1 MNAGEPRARHPFMT
15 GESDVDIRSKAMA
28 ALFPTDILFQTSY
41 WAQVKARLGLQ
52 PRAFDIPTAGPGK
65 DVLVLLKPFGKHN
78 IAIVPQGPEH
88 APSEEEYGTFL
99 EDFSVALAKTLGPE
113 VAFIRYDLPWLSPYA
128 AMMGNEGWDAFPE
141 PRVRELRMNMGTRF
155 WNIRKAREDM
165 TVASSL
171 VVDLVGNEE
180 EMLGRMKPKTRY
192 NIGLARR
199 KGVIVREA
207 DALGLPD
214 FYALY
219 RQTALRNGFTPCGS
233 EHFSAMFQSLLS
245 APDRSDLLF
254 LLARHGSDVLAGA
267 IVGISG
273 ETANF
278 LYGASSDT
286 KRNMMASS
294 LMHWTAMLMAR
305 ERGCVRY
312 DLGAVSPSDTPD
324 HPFHGLYRFKTGFGG
339 RIEYR
344 SGSWDY
350 PLRQDVYDEYR
361 NAELVFSAHGQ
372 HTPYPH

>member
-1 MNAGEPRARHPFMT
+1 MFLT
-15 GESDVDIRSKAMA
+15 GERDVDIRSKAMA

-52 PRAFDIPTAGPGK
+52 PRAFDIPTAGPDK
-65 DVLVLLKPFGKHN
+65 DVLVLLKPFGGRSV
-78 IAIVPQGPEH
+78 AIVPQGPEH

-128 AMMGNEGWDAFPE
+128 DVMEQEGLDAFPE
-141 PRVRELRMNMGTRF
+141 PRLRELRMNMGTRF

-171 VVDLVGNEE
+171 VLDLAGSEE

-199 KGVIVREA
+199 KGVSVLEA
-207 DALGLPD
+207 DARCLPD
-214 FYALY
+214 FHALY
-219 RQTALRNGFTPCGS
+219 RQTALRNGFSPCGP
-233 EHFSAMFQSLLS
+233 EHFRAMFQSLLS

-273 ETANF
+273 ETATF
-278 LYGASSDT
+278 LYGASSNT
-286 KRNMMASS
+286 KRNLMAPS
-294 LMHWTAMLMAR
+294 LMHWTAMRLAR
-305 ERGCVRY
+305 EHGCVRY
-312 DLGAVSPSDTPD
+312 DLGAVSPADTPD

-339 RIEYR
+339 RIEFR
-344 SGSWDY
+344 CGSWDY
-350 PLRQDVYDEYR
+350 PLRPDVYDEYR
-361 NAELVFSAHGQ
+361 NAELVFSAREQ
-372 HTPYPH
+372 HAPHPH